1 MPSQHGQDDAVKRNQ
16 APLGTV
22 ATLDSWTM
30 FPWESLPLCLQY
42 KMVVFILAAEPH
54 EDLGEASAMKIL
66 YLLFPFFLLLIQGA
80 AETGNEAQ
88 CRQRGG
94 FCTIGRCHYPTTA
107 IGRCSSY
114 RHCCRSI

>member
-1 MPSQHGQDDAVKRNQ
+1 MLFTQQYRDFPSFQ
-16 APLGTV
+16 
-22 ATLDSWTM
+22 
-30 FPWESLPLCLQY
+30 
-42 KMVVFILAAEPH
+42 PH